1 MMSGS
6 PSSSGSPHQDH
17 SLLNSPPGGLDKDDS
32 SLDSSEQ
39 PKFRFV
45 ALVPLCRCRF
55 FPSYCLLSNVMFSIC
70 QNVVLFFQKESHYV
84 QSGSVGGVGERI

>member
-1 MMSGS
+1 MPFSGPLGLQPPGGGNPSVISGS

-17 SLLNSPPGGLDKDDS
+17 SLLHSPPGGLDKDDS

-45 ALVPLCRCRF
+45 ILYSLVPLCSPCRVE
-55 FPSYCLLSNVMFSIC
+55 N
-70 QNVVLFFQKESHYV
+70 
-84 QSGSVGGVGERI
+84 